1 MDRWW
6 KMAINLMEAMQMF
19 VAVVEHGS
27 YTKAAEALNM
37 HRPALSKLILS
48 LEHELGVQLLHRTT
62 RKVSTTPSGDEF
74 YERSLKL
81 LAELADTL
89 DWFSPTRPPRG
100 KLRIDMQTVLG
111 HALIIP
117 RLPEFM
123 ERYPGLK
130 ISLGASDNLKD
141 LIADGI
147 DCSVRVGDLDDSS
160 LVAKTIGEVAL
171 VTCAAPAY
179 VKKHGLPATLDDLQA
194 HVAVNFMVEQRRQI
208 MPWRFRGNGKIIT
221 VKMRSGIVVDNAEA
235 LLYCALSGIGM
246 VQGLRAAL
254 QRYIDSGRLVEV
266 LPDVHVEPKTVSVL
280 FPDRRHLSPNVRVFV
295 EWVSTLFE
303 EKRR

>member
-1 MDRWW
+1 M
-6 KMAINLMEAMQMF
+6 NLIEAMQMF

-27 YTKAAEALNM
+27 YTKAAEALNV
-37 HRPALSKLILS
+37 HRPALSKLIQN

-62 RKVSTTPSGDEF
+62 RRVNTTPAGDEF

-81 LAELADTL
+81 LSDLADTL

-111 HALIIP
+111 HAIVIP

-123 ERYPGLK
+123 ERYPGLE
-130 ISLGASDNLKD
+130 ISLGASDNLND
-141 LIADGI
+141 LIAGGI
-147 DCSVRVGDLDDSS
+147 DCSVRLGDLDDSS
-160 LVAKTIGEVAL
+160 LVAKRIGEVAL
-171 VTCAAPAY
+171 VTCAAPSY
-179 VKKHGLPATLDDLQA
+179 VKKYGLPGSLDDLQA
-194 HVAVNFMVEQRRQI
+194 HLAVNFMVEQRRQI
-208 MPWRFRGNGKIIT
+208 MPWRFRGNGKTIS

-235 LLYCALSGIGM
+235 LLYCALAGIGM
-246 VQGLRAAL
+246 VQGLRPAL

-266 LPDVHVEPKTVSVL
+266 LPDVPVEPKAVSVL
-280 FPDRRHLSPNVRVFV
+280 FPERRHLSPNVRVFV
-295 EWVSTLFE
+295 EWVSALFQ